1 MANPTRCPTK
11 GVLEIEH
18 DGKQFGTYVATIPAG
33 HSLDDVLAA
42 DYFGQM
48 QARGPTDR
56 LLRPGDFIDV
66 RSADWSWY
74 VRLMVRACLP
84 TIDQVVTAPIYGPVE
99 FGIPDLPAGWAVE
112 YKGAERKWTV
122 LYRDVEKAALFSS
135 AEEAAAKVAELSGQT
150 VTNAAPA
157 TRGKPGRKP
166 KAVAEATAKE
176 PEPVE

>member
-1 MANPTRCPTK
+1 MVTPIRCPTK

-18 DGKQFGTYVATIPAG
+18 DGKQFGVYVATIHAD
-33 HSLDDVLAA
+33 HSLDQVLAA

-84 TIDQVVTAPIYGPVE
+84 TIDQVITAPIYGPVVFE
-99 FGIPDLPAGWAVE
+99 VPELPSGWSVE
-112 YKGAERKWTV
+112 YKGIERKWAV
-122 LYRDVEKAALFSS
+122 FYRGAEKAALFSS
-135 AEEAAAKVAELSGQT
+135 AEEAAAKVAELSGQP
-150 VTNAAPA
+150 VTNAAPVV
-157 TRGKPGRKP
+157 RNKPGRKP
-166 KAVAEATAKE
+166 KAEVAAKE